1 METSSETTRNLTTTI
16 TNLELTDEE
25 LIINFVKGSE
35 LSFHDLVDR
44 YKAKVFSLAL
54 RLTKNKEDAEEV
66 LQDVFITVYRKIDSF
81 EGKSKFSS
89 WLYRVAANSAFMK
102 LRKRR
107 QERYISLDDIILNKD
122 NTELLNTTNS
132 AEAEINFSDIR
143 SNLEN
148 AIAKLPPDYR
158 AVYILRDID
167 ELSNKEVSAIL
178 NIGIP
183 AIKSRLHRS
192 RLMLKKR
199 LFQTYNEY
207 KGLSGEK
214 ITKSKKK
221 GKPNPNIKHAA

>member
-1 METSSETTRNLTTTI
+1 M
-16 TNLELTDEE
+16 
-25 LIINFVKGSE
+25 
-35 LSFHDLVDR
+35 
-44 YKAKVFSLAL
+44 
-54 RLTKNKEDAEEV
+54 
-66 LQDVFITVYRKIDSF
+66 
-81 EGKSKFSS
+81 
-89 WLYRVAANSAFMK
+89 NS
-102 LRKRR
+102 
-107 QERYISLDDIILNKD
+107 
-122 NTELLNTTNS
+122 
-132 AEAEINFSDIR
+132 SDIR

-207 KGLSGEK
+207 KGISGEK